1 MKKISLLLLYG
12 VILLGVCGCNSYLND
27 SSLSQ
32 YAKQQVLY
40 NGSYKINCPELTENS
55 IISNFNG
62 EFFITNNNV
71 YQLNYEQVYSNEKNC
86 KLIGNI
92 KEGTKPIIFD
102 NHTIVDNKK
111 NEYYISW
118 EKNEKGDYYIIEA
131 KTNIYYQ
138 QYFERFDINL
148 ELVSAQ
154 KYSNGNFGET
164 YDIITYT
171 QNGLFAYYIDRTY
184 NEEEKYYSYKINVD
198 NINNERI
205 IKLYGSTIKTDKAF
219 YEINKRKTNKEQCE
233 KYADVKCE
241 YEYYLKQNK
250 ILTKYYNEI
259 MNITG
264 GKIITYGYEAF
275 DKSLFKDK

>member
-1 MKKISLLLLYG
+1 MKKISLLLLCG
-12 VILLGVCGCNSYLND
+12 IILLGVCGCNSYLND

-131 KTNIYYQ
+131 KNKNNI
-138 QYFERFDINL
+138 
-148 ELVSAQ
+148 
-154 KYSNGNFGET
+154 
-164 YDIITYT
+164 
-171 QNGLFAYYIDRTY
+171 
-184 NEEEKYYSYKINVD
+184 
-198 NINNERI
+198 
-205 IKLYGSTIKTDKAF
+205 STI
-219 YEINKRKTNKEQCE
+219 
-233 KYADVKCE
+233 
-241 YEYYLKQNK
+241 L
-250 ILTKYYNEI
+250 
-259 MNITG
+259 
-264 GKIITYGYEAF
+264 
-275 DKSLFKDK
+275 